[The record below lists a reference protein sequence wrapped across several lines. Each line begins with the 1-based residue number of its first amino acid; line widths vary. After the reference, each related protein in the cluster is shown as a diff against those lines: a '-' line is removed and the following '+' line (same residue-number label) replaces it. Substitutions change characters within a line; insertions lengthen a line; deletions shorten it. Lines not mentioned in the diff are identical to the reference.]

1 MSKREREYQSRIA
14 VLQKVKR
21 VVESC
26 ITYQQILYARRYI
39 RFYRQQFR
47 ISYSDPKDTI
57 IDLELKRL
65 RERTFD
71 IVDKILEK
79 NG

>member
-1 MSKREREYQSRIA
+1 MGKKEKEYQSRIA

-26 ITYQQILYARRYI
+26 VTYQQTLYARRYI
-39 RFYRQQFR
+39 RLYRQQFK
-47 ISYSDPKDTI
+47 IAYSDSKDTI
-57 IDLELKRL
+57 IDLELDRL
-65 RERTFD
+65 RDLTFD
-71 IVDKILEK
+71 IGQKILEK

>member
-1 MSKREREYQSRIA
+1 MGKKEKEYQSRIA

-26 ITYQQILYARRYI
+26 VTYQQTLYASRYI
-39 RFYRQQFR
+39 RLYSQKFK
-47 ISYSDPKDTI
+47 IAYSDSKDTI
-57 IDLELKRL
+57 IDLELDRL
-65 RERTFD
+65 RDLTFD
-71 IVDKILEK
+71 IGQKILEK